1 MVTVPGQRLGNQ
13 LTFLNADDASSRLL
27 MLHIGSIRFRRAW
40 WMPALLLVA
49 GCADRSVFRP
59 HLPSQPPPPFSA
71 SGETET
77 SSRWWTA
84 FDDPILN
91 DHIEQALAGNYSL
104 ASAQKRVSAARALA
118 RREAS
123 DLFADVNGVVGLS
136 STFGPGRDRTT
147 FDWGLDAVYPVDLW
161 GEIESRVDAERL
173 RADATGFDY
182 QTIALNLSAE
192 IARTWFSLIEA
203 HAQVKLL
210 NDQIETNRDAAELQE
225 AGFGFGIVP
234 IADVLRQRQLLE
246 STLEQSAVAKGR
258 IEVLEH
264 QLAVLLGE
272 MPQTASYEPGAGL
285 PDLPPVPQTGLP
297 AELLNR
303 RPDVRRD
310 YVAFQAADH
319 DLASAISAQ
328 YPRVSLGGSLLNIA
342 ERPES
347 VLRDWFVS
355 IGGQLI
361 APLLDGGQRRAEVDR
376 TSAVVGQ
383 LFYEYAQTMLN
394 AFAEVEDSLALEKY
408 QIERIDHLK
417 SQVKLAGQSSEIL
430 LARYMSG
437 DDEDNVEYLDVL
449 SATTGEQRLQR
460 QALSAQLN
468 LVLIRVNLYRAL
480 AGDFDVRSQHGL
492 QKRKVKQDKSAAF
505 LQIQES
511 EEVRILSGTSSTEA
525 SPPETDR
532 NE

>member
-1 MVTVPGQRLGNQ
+1 MVTVPGWRLGTQ
-13 LTFLNADDASSRLL
+13 LAFLNADDTSSRLL

-40 WMPALLLVA
+40 WITAVLLVA

-59 HLPSQPPPPFSA
+59 HLPNQPPPPFSA

-77 SSRWWTA
+77 ASRWWTA

-91 DHIEQALAGNYSL
+91 DQIDQALAGNYSL

-136 STFGPGRDRTT
+136 STFGPGEDRTT
-147 FDWGLDAVYPVDLW
+147 FDWGLDATYPVDLW
-161 GEIESRVDAERL
+161 GEIEARVDAERL

-182 QTIALNLSAE
+182 HAVALNLSAE

-210 NDQIETNRDAAELQE
+210 NDQIETNRTGTEIQE
-225 AGFGFGIVP
+225 ARFSLGLIRL
-234 IADVLRQRQLLE
+234 ADVLRQRQLLE
-246 STLEQSAVAKGR
+246 STLEQLVVAKGR

-272 MPQTASYEPGAGL
+272 MPQTAAYETGTEL
-285 PDLPPVPQTGLP
+285 PKLPPLPQTGLP

-319 DLASAISAQ
+319 DLASAVSAQ
-328 YPRVSLGGSLLNIA
+328 YPRVSLGGSLLNVA

-408 QIERIDHLK
+408 QLERIEHLQN
-417 SQVKLAGQSSEIL
+417 QVRLAGQSSEQLREQYLI
-430 LARYMSG
+430 G
-437 DDEDNVEYLDVL
+437 DVEYLDVL
-449 SATTGEQRLQR
+449 SAMTGQQSLQR
-460 QALSAQLN
+460 QTLSAQLN
-468 LVLIRVNLYRAL
+468 LVLIRVTLYRAL
-480 AGDFDVRSQHGL
+480 AGDFDTRPQPRSG
-492 QKRKVKQDKSAAF
+492 RSAVVPNGPVQDVD
-505 LQIQES
+505 S
-511 EEVRILSGTSSTEA
+511 EDFEEHLNLPDSNAPQA
-525 SPPETDR
+525 SPLETDR
-532 NE
+532 DE